1 MKSMNPAKMILPAIL
16 AVGLT
21 LYSFSL
27 FTGSA
32 FVQKSYKPAPQVN
45 QMQAGLSSQYP
56 QAIQQWK
63 SNIETFANQHGL
75 DPNLIA
81 AVMLQ
86 ESGGSAEAVSWSGA
100 VGLMQVMPRDGIAAS
115 FICGS
120 QPCFSSRPSTEELL
134 DPAFNIEYGTRMLAG
149 LLNKKGSMREALYA
163 YGPYDVG
170 YRYADIVLNIYE
182 RYR

>member
-1 MKSMNPAKMILPAIL
+1 MKTLNPAKMILPAIL

-32 FVQKSYKPAPQVN
+32 FMQKSRRPAAQVN
-45 QMQAGLSSQYP
+45 QPLAGLSSQFP
-56 QAIQQWK
+56 ASIQQWK
-63 SNIETFANQHGL
+63 GSIETSASQHDL

-86 ESGGSAEAVSWSGA
+86 ESGGSAEVVSWSGA

-120 QPCFSSRPSTEELL
+120 QPCFASRPSIDELL
-134 DPAFNIEYGTRMLAG
+134 EPTFNIEYGARMLAG
-149 LLNKKGSMREALYA
+149 LISKKGSLREALYA

-170 YRYADIVLNIYE
+170 YRYADIVLDIYE
-182 RYR
+182 NYQ